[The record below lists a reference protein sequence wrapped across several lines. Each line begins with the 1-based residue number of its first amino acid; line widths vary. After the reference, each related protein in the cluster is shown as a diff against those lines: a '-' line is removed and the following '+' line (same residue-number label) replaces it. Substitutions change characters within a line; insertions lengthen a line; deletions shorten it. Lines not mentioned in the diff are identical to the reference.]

1 MEMKEA
7 FVTCMK
13 KYATFSGRAT
23 RPEYWWF
30 ILCEV
35 LIIVGVSAISNRLGS
50 LAALVLLLPVL
61 AAGARRL
68 HDMGRS
74 GWWLLVNLIPL
85 IGFLLLIYWMVQPSQ
100 PGANEFGA
108 AAA

>member
-1 MEMKEA
+1 VEMKEA
-7 FVTCMK
+7 FVTCMT

-35 LIIVGVSAISNRLGS
+35 LIIAGVSAISEKLGS
-50 LAALVLLLPVL
+50 VAALALLLPVL

-68 HDMGRS
+68 HDTGRS
-74 GWWLLVNLIPL
+74 AWWLLVGLIPL
-85 IGFLLLIYWMVQPSQ
+85 IGTLLLIYWAVQPSE
-100 PGANEFGA
+100 PGGNAFGA
-108 AAA
+108 AA